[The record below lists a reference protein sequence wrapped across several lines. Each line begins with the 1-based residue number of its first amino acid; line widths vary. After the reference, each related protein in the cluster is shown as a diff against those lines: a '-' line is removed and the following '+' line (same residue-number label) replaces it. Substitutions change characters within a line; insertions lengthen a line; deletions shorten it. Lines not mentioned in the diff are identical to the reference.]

1 MLPALS
7 RVICRNHVASDGAI
21 STLLKSG
28 PLLVPLSGQT
38 TDHAFDENEYL
49 VGNLVDSDGDE
60 DDDEVDKRFVCP
72 LMPHHRRIQEEH
84 SDESRTEASSA
95 IQVLDISVSISAAS
109 ALIVPEAEDHTFRES
124 EDKLRVITYAPAIDV
139 PTAIPSV
146 DHDPSRHCSYRKG
159 KCTQPRTVKRNG
171 SLHTLC
177 AFHREKSCVNQKAF
191 DGKKRSVPA
200 TESVAK
206 KTEKQL
212 QKTANRVKKK
222 HNKAKKKGRTQS
234 KKASAQG
241 KPAAP
246 QRTVKRQRKTEPA
259 PDRTDSSMTNAAK
272 LVKPRQGEGLECS
285 KEQPLHMDDEGQDE
299 RDFFAEFTRVLDGR
313 QLSKAKQLALTQ
325 FLRDVL
331 L

>member
-7 RVICRNHVASDGAI
+7 KAICRNHVASDDAI
-21 STLLKSG
+21 SALLKSD
-28 PLLVPLSGQT
+28 PLLIPSCGQT
-38 TDHAFDENEYL
+38 IDHAFNENEYL

-60 DDDEVDKRFVCP
+60 DDDEVDERFVCP
-72 LMPHHRRIQEEH
+72 LIPHCRRIQEKH
-84 SDESRTEASSA
+84 RDESRTEASSA
-95 IQVLDISVSISAAS
+95 IQVLDISVSISTAS
-109 ALIVPEAEDHTFRES
+109 ASIGPEAEDHTFRES
-124 EDKLRVITYAPAIDV
+124 ADKLRVITYAPAIDV

-159 KCTQPRTVKRNG
+159 KCMQPRTVKRNG

-177 AFHREKSCVNQKAF
+177 AFHREKSCANQKAF
-191 DGKKRSVPA
+191 DGKKRSVPE
-200 TESVAK
+200 TESVTK
-206 KTEKQL
+206 KTEKQR
-212 QKTANRVKKK
+212 QKTTSRVKK
-222 HNKAKKKGRTQS
+222 HSKAKKGRTQS
-234 KKASAQG
+234 KKASARG
-241 KPAAP
+241 KPVAP

-259 PDRTDSSMTNAAK
+259 PDRTGSSMTNASK

-285 KEQPLHMDDEGQDE
+285 KEQPLHVDDEEQDE